1 MPSTVLIGLD
11 GATFRVLDPLC
22 DDGQMPFMARFRH
35 RAARCVL
42 RSTTNPFTP
51 PAWTTVV
58 TGRSPGEHGIFDFA
72 RVTWSD
78 GIPRSKLATARDV
91 GVETLW
97 SLVSRAGLRVNTLN
111 FPLSYPPRPISGNLV
126 PGFVRWRHLRHSV
139 HPPELYDALCSLP
152 GFDRKELAMDWDLE
166 RKALKALPRGEYESW
181 IRFHHRRERQWM
193 RIVRHLDER
202 DPADLLAVLFDGVDK
217 LQHLCWR
224 FIDPELLPERPDPWE
239 ARIADLCRQYFRQLD
254 GFLEEIV
261 ERAGPEAQVIVVSDH
276 GFGDTTEILYVNAWL
291 AREGHLAWAEG
302 AEARDD
308 DQLNVDGHADPS
320 SLFDWERTT
329 ACALTAGSM
338 GIYIRQATAPGRPG
352 VPPAEYEAYRDRLA
366 DGLLGIT
373 DGAGEAV
380 VRAAVK
386 REEAF
391 PGAYVDRAPDLT
403 LILRDGGTLSVLNSS
418 EVVRKRTDVAGT
430 HRPDGIFLAAGPGFR
445 SEVRV
450 EPLSIVDVAPTVLY
464 ALGLPIPEN
473 FEGRLPVEILDPAW
487 TSRHPL
493 TIGAPTRTPAAF
505 PGSPEDETLGADEE
519 ALIMRRL
526 KALGYVG

>member
-1 MPSTVLIGLD
+1 MDRTVLIGLD
-11 GATFRVLDPLC
+11 GATFKVLDSLC
-22 DDGQMPFMARFRH
+22 DRGHMPFLDRFRR
-35 RAARCVL
+35 RAVRAPL
-42 RSTTNPFTP
+42 LSTLNPFTP

-72 RVTWSD
+72 RVTRID

-91 GVETLW
+91 GAETLW
-97 SLVSRAGLRVNTLN
+97 SLVSRSDGRVNTLN
-111 FPLSYPPRPISGNLV
+111 FPLSYPPRPIAGNLV

-139 HPPELYDALCSLP
+139 YPPELYETLCALP

-166 RKALKALPRGEYESW
+166 RKALKALPKGEYEDW
-181 IRFHHRRERQWM
+181 IRFHHRREGQWM
-193 RIVRHLDER
+193 SVVRHLDAH
-202 DPADLLAVLFDGVDK
+202 DPADLLAVLFDGPDK

-239 ARIADLCRQYFRQLD
+239 ARVIELCLQYFRQLD

-261 ERAGPEAQVIVVSDH
+261 ERAGPEARVVAVSDH
-276 GFGDTTEILYVNAWL
+276 GFGDTTEIFYVNEWL
-291 AREGHLAWAEG
+291 AREGHLAWADG
-302 AEARDD
+302 ATVRDD

-338 GIYIRQATAPGRPG
+338 GIYIRRAPASGGPG
-352 VPPAEYEAYRDRLA
+352 VLPDRYEAYRERLI
-366 DGLLGIT
+366 DGLLRVRN
-373 DGAGEAV
+373 ARGEAV

-391 PGAYVDRAPDLT
+391 PGAHVDRAPDLT
-403 LILRDGGTLSVLNSS
+403 LILRDGGTVSVLGSS
-418 EVVRKRTDVAGT
+418 EIVRDRADVAGT

-445 SEVRV
+445 CGASV
-450 EPLSIVDVAPTVLY
+450 PALSILDVAPTVLY
-464 ALGLPIPEN
+464 CLGLPIPED
-473 FEGRLPVEILDPAW
+473 FEGRVPEEVLDPAW
-487 TSRHPL
+487 ARRRPRAV
-493 TIGAPTRTPAAF
+493 GPPTRTPAPFAET
-505 PGSPEDETLGADEE
+505 PSEDLGAEEE